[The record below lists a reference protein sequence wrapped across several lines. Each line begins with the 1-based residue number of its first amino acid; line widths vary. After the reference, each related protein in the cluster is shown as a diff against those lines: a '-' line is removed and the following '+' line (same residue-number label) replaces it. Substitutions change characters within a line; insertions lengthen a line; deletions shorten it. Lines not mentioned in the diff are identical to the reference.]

1 MVSDESPYA
10 PITTERP
17 VQEGELRLHAIVRS
31 AMDAIITVDSNQ
43 RIVQFNAAAEKM
55 FGCPSFQ
62 AIGGQ
67 LERFIP
73 QRFRMAHGSHIERF
87 MNTGETS
94 RRMGIQTA
102 LCGLRADGTE
112 FPIEASISHANVAGQ
127 KLLTVI
133 LRDITERVNA
143 EQQIRQAHEE
153 LRSLSVAMLEVRE
166 TERTRIA
173 RELHDELGQALTVL
187 KMDVDLLEATV
198 PPERGDLLERI
209 AAMHEMLDFTVSTTR
224 RISADLRPLV
234 LDDLGLGAAAEWL
247 VQNVAQRAGLECELR
262 VDPSLAE
269 LGEPYASTLFRVMQE
284 SLTNVTRH
292 AHAKRVEVQLDRL
305 GDDALLSVIDDGI
318 GMDPTVRPKSSFGLR
333 GISERVLLLGGAVD
347 LSSRPGAGTKLM
359 VRVPL
364 NGAAKRDA
372 G

>member
-1 MVSDESPYA
+1 
-10 PITTERP
+10 
-17 VQEGELRLHAIVRS
+17 
-31 AMDAIITVDSNQ
+31 
-43 RIVQFNAAAEKM
+43 
-55 FGCPSFQ
+55 
-62 AIGGQ
+62 
-67 LERFIP
+67 
-73 QRFRMAHGSHIERF
+73 
-87 MNTGETS
+87 
-94 RRMGIQTA
+94 
-102 LCGLRADGTE
+102 
-112 FPIEASISHANVAGQ
+112 
-127 KLLTVI
+127 
-133 LRDITERVNA
+133 
-143 EQQIRQAHEE
+143 
-153 LRSLSVAMLEVRE
+153 
-166 TERTRIA
+166 
-173 RELHDELGQALTVL
+173 
-187 KMDVDLLEATV
+187 
-198 PPERGDLLERI
+198 
-209 AAMHEMLDFTVSTTR
+209 
-224 RISADLRPLV
+224 V